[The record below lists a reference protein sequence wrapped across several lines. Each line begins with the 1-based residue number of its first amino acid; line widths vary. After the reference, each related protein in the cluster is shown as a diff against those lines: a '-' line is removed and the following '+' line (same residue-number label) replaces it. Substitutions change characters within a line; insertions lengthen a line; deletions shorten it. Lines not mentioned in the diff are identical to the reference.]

1 MVLMNLTSSYSSF
14 CFLHKIINTY
24 LVKNN
29 QPLIEYTD
37 DDSKNIIQL
46 KRFFT
51 TIDSLRHIIFK
62 PKTPSVILKEVS
74 NILLKTQ
81 CLGKRNEDTAK
92 KIINQ
97 KLGDDVCEIISGVGL
112 TSDMKNGID
121 AKLNLSGKT
130 YTAQIKPYTKIV
142 ETDDV
147 FKIAGSSSL
156 QTYHNVDFYIFINV
170 KTKTVRIFKTKNS
183 RIFYNQYFIP
193 KENDYLT
200 IVGNKN
206 IKLIDCNKYL

>member
-1 MVLMNLTSSYSSF
+1 MNLTSSYSSF
-14 CFLHKIINTY
+14 CVFHKIINSY

-29 QPLIEYTD
+29 QEPIEYSD
-37 DDSKNIIQL
+37 DDTKNIQQL

-51 TIDSLRHIIFK
+51 IIDSLRHVIFK
-62 PKTPSVILKEVS
+62 PKTPSTILKQVS

-81 CLGKRNEDTAK
+81 CLGRRNEDSAK

-142 ETDDV
+142 ETEDV
-147 FKIAGSSSL
+147 FKIGGSSSL

-170 KTKTVRIFKTKNS
+170 KTRCVKIFKTKNS
-183 RIFYNQYFIP
+183 RVFYGQYFIP
-193 KENDYLT
+193 KENEFLT
-200 IVGNKN
+200 IVGNKKL
-206 IKLIDCNKYL
+206 KLIDCNKYL